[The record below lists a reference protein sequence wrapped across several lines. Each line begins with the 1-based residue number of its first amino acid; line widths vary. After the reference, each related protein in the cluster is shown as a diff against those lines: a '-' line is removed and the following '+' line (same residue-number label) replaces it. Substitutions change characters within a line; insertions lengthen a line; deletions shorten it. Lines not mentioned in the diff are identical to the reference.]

1 MKTSVKFV
9 TSTLQ
14 VFYMNKKLQT
24 IKTVIG
30 QMKDWRKYFHQI
42 YDQFFKNKKR
52 NPQVNKNKTNN

>member
-30 QMKDWRKYFHQI
+30 QMKDWRKYLHQI
-42 YDQFFKNKKR
+42 YD
-52 NPQVNKNKTNN
+52 